1 MRTSTNTLNKAI
13 AFFNERLLE
22 DPEWE
27 GVKNNL
33 FIFETIKAYPEF
45 EDQLISLTKQQ
56 ELGLIEAQEYLDLSY
71 KLAQEF
77 ISSKEN

>member
-1 MRTSTNTLNKAI
+1 VRTSTNTLNKAI